1 MKKILLAICLLL
13 TTFAFAQNDKKATNL
28 IDAVSNKLQSM
39 QPIVVDF
46 TCKISSP
53 SSAEDKSYSGTLYS
67 MENMY
72 KLSMSDQVIYC
83 NGDNIWTYF
92 EDVNEVEISEFD
104 DSSQSLMPFDIIKN
118 YKNDY
123 KARFIGEQG
132 NTATVE
138 LYPTKKNSF
147 FIKANLVVDVP
158 KKLVKTITLSDRDGN
173 IFVYMIK
180 SIKTDNKLSKKHF
193 TFQSSDYPGVEVID
207 MR

>member
-13 TTFAFAQNDKKATNL
+13 TTFAFAQNDKKAINL

-123 KARFIGEQG
+123 KARFISEQG

-147 FIKANLVVDVP
+147 FIKVNLVVDVP

-173 IFVYMIK
+173 KFVYMVK
-180 SIKTDNKLSKKHF
+180 SIKTDNKLNKKHF